1 MCYLQDV
8 IFFTIETIETVKDIL
23 NFFNCAIFFDYN
35 KIGVVL
41 QLNNVRE
48 CIFDNFN
55 ETVPKN
61 KILESQAV
69 IDDMISKIHNNEL
82 DNMVDKI
89 YDFREIIKYM
99 IGCKTIAENK
109 I

>member
-1 MCYLQDV
+1 MTTL
-8 IFFTIETIETVKDIL
+8 FK
-23 NFFNCAIFFDYN
+23 
-35 KIGVVL
+35 
-41 QLNNVRE
+41 

-69 IDDMISKIHNNEL
+69 IDDMISKIHINEL

-89 YDFREIIKYM
+89 YDLREIIKYM
-99 IGCKTIAENK
+99 IGWKTKCKISL
-109 I
+109 